1 MKKYVEN
8 IIPVVVIVLLILG
21 FAMLVGSKVH
31 AQNVEEARRE
41 QREAMESI
49 YISNVRERLAE
60 KGFCNSGVNMTK
72 ETNEAGEWEYT
83 VIIYN
88 HSFAWMEEATKAD
101 FERELAD
108 MGSSNLGKISLS
120 LLAR

>member
-1 MKKYVEN
+1 MKKYFEN
-8 IIPVVVIVLLILG
+8 IIPAAVIVLLILG
-21 FAMLVGSKVH
+21 FAMLVGGKVH
-31 AQNVEEARRE
+31 AQNAEAARRE

-49 YISNVRERLAE
+49 YISNVREQLAE

-83 VIIYN
+83 VIIYH
-88 HSFAWMEEATKAD
+88 HSFAWMDETVKAD
-101 FERELAD
+101 FERELTD
-108 MGSSNLGKISLS
+108 IGSSTLGKISLS